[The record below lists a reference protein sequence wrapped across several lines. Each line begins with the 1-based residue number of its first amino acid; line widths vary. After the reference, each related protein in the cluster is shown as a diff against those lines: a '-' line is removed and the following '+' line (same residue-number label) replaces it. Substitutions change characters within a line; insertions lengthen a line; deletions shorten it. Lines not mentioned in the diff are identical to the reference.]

1 MARSR
6 LREKFHLAGAMILG
20 ILAGAGF
27 SLELAHHALH
37 VLGSRIY
44 GFEQDMLGDSGGDA
58 APEADPAQLQAMLSR
73 FPNVASLAAAA
84 SHGGTLGPC
93 DDDVEFAF
101 GLDLVLDG
109 LEARLGR

>member
-1 MARSR
+1 
-6 LREKFHLAGAMILG
+6 
-20 ILAGAGF
+20 
-27 SLELAHHALH
+27 
-37 VLGSRIY
+37 
-44 GFEQDMLGDSGGDA
+44 MLGDSSGGGT
-58 APEADPAQLQAMLSR
+58 APEADPAQLQAMLGR
-73 FPNVASLAAAA
+73 YPNVASLAAAA